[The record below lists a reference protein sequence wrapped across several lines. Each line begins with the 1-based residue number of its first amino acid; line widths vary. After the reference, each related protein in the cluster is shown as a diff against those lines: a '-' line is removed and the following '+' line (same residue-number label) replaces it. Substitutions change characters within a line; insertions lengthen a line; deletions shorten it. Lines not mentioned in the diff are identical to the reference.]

1 MNKLI
6 TTLAIAVTLYAC
18 NTKLIDNRKP
28 LNSKT
33 ENSVQLGDTL
43 VIFTG
48 ECKGCQFSTSYGFTD
63 SLGIIKET
71 GYKSSDP
78 CPECDGGSYN
88 VEIEFVP
95 LKTGRTVLKMYQHE
109 WAMSDSIYVP
119 EMLDY
124 EQKPIIV
131 DSALVATFIIEV
143 KDKIEVKSK

>member
-1 MNKLI
+1 MLKLLI
-6 TTLAIAVTLYAC
+6 TLAIAVALCSC
-18 NTKLIDNRKP
+18 NTKTVDNRKQ

-48 ECKGCQFSTSYGFTD
+48 ECKGCKFSTSYGFTD
-63 SLGIIKET
+63 SLGIIKKSD
-71 GYKSSDP
+71 YKRSDP
-78 CPECDGGSYN
+78 CPECDGGSYD

-119 EMLDY
+119 EILDY

-131 DSALVATFIIEV
+131 DSALVATFIIDV
-143 KDKIEVKSK
+143 KNK

>member
-1 MNKLI
+1 MVRLFI
-6 TTLAIAVTLYAC
+6 ALAIAALSAC
-18 NTKLIDNRKP
+18 NSTPKVVDNRIP
-28 LNSKT
+28 LSTKT

-48 ECKGCQFSTSYGFTD
+48 ACKGCEFETTYSFTD

-71 GYKSSDP
+71 GSNSSDD
-78 CPECDGGSYN
+78 CPDCAGGSYN

-95 LKTGRTVLKMYQHE
+95 LKIGKTVLKMYEHQ

-119 EMLDY
+119 EILDY

-143 KDKIEVKSK
+143 KNK

>member
-1 MNKLI
+1 MLKLLI
-6 TTLAIAVTLYAC
+6 TLAIAVAICSC
-18 NTKLIDNRKP
+18 NTKTVDNRKQ

-48 ECKGCQFSTSYGFTD
+48 ECKGCEFSTSYGFTD
-63 SLGIIKET
+63 SLGIIKKSD
-71 GYKSSDP
+71 YKSSDP
-78 CPECDGGSYN
+78 CPECDGGSYD

-95 LKTGRTVLKMYQHE
+95 LKTGRTILKMYQHE

-119 EMLDY
+119 EILDY

-131 DSALVATFIIEV
+131 DSALVATFIIDV
-143 KDKIEVKSK
+143 KNK